1 MVVAVLGSFLL
12 DWTAVAFG
20 WRKIK
25 PLAKVLAMISLILW
39 TLFVVD
45 WSPDILI
52 IFLVLAQ
59 MFGLTGDILL
69 LFPERGFF
77 AGLGAFLVGHL
88 LYAYLIFFDIFKS
101 SNLDLSISRLL
112 FPILITFVFWG
123 VVLFAVYRVFK
134 RDHFLQHRKG
144 RLLWNLVQ
152 IYSWI
157 LSGLTAL
164 TVFRV
169 LVQPNPPVQLGYLPL
184 GGVLFL
190 LSDIILAY
198 DRFVKP
204 IPRGQLWVHMTYH
217 LGQFCLGAGFLMM
230 MGHIQAIFL

>member
-20 WRKIK
+20 WQKIK
-25 PLAKVLAMISLILW
+25 PLAKTLAMITLIVW
-39 TLFVVD
+39 TLIVVD
-45 WSPDILI
+45 WSPDLLI

-88 LYAYLIFFDIFKS
+88 LYAYLIFFDIFIS
-101 SNLDLSISRLL
+101 SNLDLSLSELL
-112 FPILITFVFWG
+112 IPILITFVFWAAILI
-123 VVLFAVYRVFK
+123 VVYRIFK

-144 RLLWNLVQ
+144 RLLWNPVQ

-169 LVQPNPPVQLGYLPL
+169 IIQPNPPVQLGYLPL

-198 DRFVKP
+198 DRFERP
-204 IPRGQLWVHMTYH
+204 ISRGQLWVHMTYH
-217 LGQFCLGAGFLMM
+217 LGQFFLAAGFLQI
-230 MGHIQAIFL
+230 MGHNHPIFL